1 MAELLSQSLLE
12 AVDGLQ
18 RGEFSAVELTESCL
32 ARIAALNPKISAFIH
47 AEPEAALRA
56 ARAADRRLGKRGA
69 KPWHLDGI
77 PLARKDL
84 FDRAGQHA
92 TCASLLRKDH
102 VASAT
107 AACLLNLDSAG
118 AVDLGGLNM
127 SEFALDVHGRN
138 RMIGLARNPW
148 DPSRTAGGS
157 SGGSAA
163 AVSAGMVFGALGSDT
178 GGSIR
183 YPAAL
188 CGVVG
193 LVPTP
198 GLVSRQGMFSACPS
212 LDTPGPIARS
222 VEDCARFLSI
232 LACSPT
238 AMRPDYEE
246 QLAFSIRGRRI
257 GVPDAA
263 LNDVTDDVAHA
274 IHGAVDVCRDLGAI
288 ISNVALPDI
297 GALSAL
303 ASIVLGSETASA
315 HRSTLRTRAAD
326 YTPAVLDRLL
336 LGLTYDTGDYARA
349 LNLRGTATHSFC
361 RSVFSSVDA
370 LLLPTAPTA
379 APTLAA
385 ATADEQ
391 FADPGQFTRFTN
403 YLGLPALAIPCGE
416 STGGLPL
423 GMQLV
428 GRPYSERRLLN
439 LGAAYQST
447 TAFHRRKPKL

>member
-157 SGGSAA
+157 SGGAAA

-183 YPAAL
+183 YPRRAVRRGRTGAD
-188 CGVVG
+188 
-193 LVPTP
+193 P
-198 GLVSRQGMFSACPS
+198 
-212 LDTPGPIARS
+212 RS
-222 VEDCARFLSI
+222 GQPAGDVQCLSFAGYAGADCAQRRGLCQIPIHTRVF
-232 LACSPT
+232 
-238 AMRPDYEE
+238 PD
-246 QLAFSIRGRRI
+246 S
-257 GVPDAA
+257 
-263 LNDVTDDVAHA
+263 HA
-274 IHGAVDVCRDLGAI
+274 
-288 ISNVALPDI
+288 P
-297 GALSAL
+297 
-303 ASIVLGSETASA
+303 
-315 HRSTLRTRAAD
+315 
-326 YTPAVLDRLL
+326 RL
-336 LGLTYDTGDYARA
+336 
-349 LNLRGTATHSFC
+349 
-361 RSVFSSVDA
+361 
-370 LLLPTAPTA
+370 
-379 APTLAA
+379 
-385 ATADEQ
+385 
-391 FADPGQFTRFTN
+391 
-403 YLGLPALAIPCGE
+403 
-416 STGGLPL
+416 
-423 GMQLV
+423 
-428 GRPYSERRLLN
+428 
-439 LGAAYQST
+439 
-447 TAFHRRKPKL
+447 